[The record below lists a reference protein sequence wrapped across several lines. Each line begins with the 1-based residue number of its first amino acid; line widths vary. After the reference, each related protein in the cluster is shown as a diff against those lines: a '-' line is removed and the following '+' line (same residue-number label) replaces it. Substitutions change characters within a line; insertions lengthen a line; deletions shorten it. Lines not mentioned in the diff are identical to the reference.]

1 MMNRLENKVAVVTG
15 AGGGL
20 GRIYS
25 RRLAAEGADVVA
37 WDLNGPGAEE
47 TARLISE
54 AGRRGLG
61 LKVDVTREDQVMAAA
76 KATFDAFRRIDIL
89 INNAGIVRD
98 VPPAPIES
106 IPLDEWNRIISVNLT
121 GAFLASKAV
130 VPYMKRSGRG
140 KIINVSSGTALHGG
154 LIRLDY
160 ICSKAGVI
168 GLTRALAVMLGPDWI
183 NVNVIAPGPVPYT
196 LRDLDKGAKPDEAE
210 AKFPSD
216 MIFAGRHIKREIQPS
231 DVDGLVAFLASP
243 ESDMITGQLITVDG
257 GRVFVG

>member
-1 MMNRLENKVAVVTG
+1 MLNRLEKKVAVVTG

-20 GRIYS
+20 GRIYC
-25 RRLAAEGADVVA
+25 RRLAAEGADVAV

-47 TARLISE
+47 TARLVSE
-54 AGRRGLG
+54 TGRRGVG
-61 LKVDVTREDQVMAAA
+61 FKVDVTREEQVMSAA
-76 KATFDAFRRIDIL
+76 KATFDALGRIDIL

-98 VPPAPIES
+98 VPPVPIETLS
-106 IPLDEWNRIISVNLT
+106 LEDWNHIIAVNLT

-130 VPYMKRSGRG
+130 VPYMKRSGKG

-154 LIRLDY
+154 SIRLDY

-196 LRDLDKGAKPDEAE
+196 LRDLDKGASPEEAE
-210 AKFPSD
+210 AKFPSE
-216 MIFAGRHIKREIQPS
+216 MIYAGRQLKREIQPA
-231 DVDGLVAFLASP
+231 DIDGLVAFLASP
-243 ESDMITGQLITVDG
+243 ESDMITGQLITIDG

>member
-1 MMNRLENKVAVVTG
+1 MNRLEKKVAVITG
-15 AGGGL
+15 GGGGL
-20 GRIYS
+20 GRIYA
-25 RRLAAEGADVVA
+25 RRLAAEGADVAA

-47 TARLISE
+47 TARVVSE
-54 AGRRGLG
+54 TGRRGLG
-61 LKVDVTREDQVMAAA
+61 LRVDVTDEGEVMAAA
-76 KATFDAFRRIDIL
+76 KRSFETFGRIDIL

-98 VPPAPIES
+98 VPPVPIENIS
-106 IPLDEWNRIISVNLT
+106 LDEWNRIISVNLT

-154 LIRLDY
+154 SIRLDY

-210 AKFPSD
+210 AKFPQELLY
-216 MIFAGRHIKREIQPS
+216 AGRQLKRDIQPS
-231 DVDGLVAFLASP
+231 DIDGLVAFLASP
-243 ESDMITGQLITVDG
+243 ESDMITGQLITIDG

>member
-1 MMNRLENKVAVVTG
+1 MMNRLEKKVAVVTG

-25 RRLAAEGADVVA
+25 RRLAAEGADVAV
-37 WDLNGPGAEE
+37 WDLNGPGAQE
-47 TARLISE
+47 TARLVTE
-54 AGRRGLG
+54 AGRRGVAFE
-61 LKVDVTREDQVMAAA
+61 VDVTREDQVMSAA
-76 KATFDAFRRIDIL
+76 KATFDALGRIDIL

-98 VPPAPIES
+98 VPPAPIEAVA
-106 IPLDEWNRIISVNLT
+106 LEDWNHIIAVNLT

-130 VPYMKRSGRG
+130 VPYLKRAGKG

-160 ICSKAGVI
+160 ICSKAGII

-196 LRDLDKGAKPDEAE
+196 LRDLDKGASPADAD
-210 AKFPSD
+210 AKFPRE
-216 MIFAGRHIKREIQPS
+216 MLYAGRHLKRDIEPADI
-231 DVDGLVAFLASP
+231 DGLVAFLASP
-243 ESDMITGQLITVDG
+243 ESDMITGQLITIDG

>member
-1 MMNRLENKVAVVTG
+1 MNRLEKKVAVVTG

-20 GRIYS
+20 GRVYS
-25 RRLAAEGADVVA
+25 RRLAAEGADVAA
-37 WDLNGPGAEE
+37 WDINGPGADE
-47 TARLISE
+47 TARLVSE
-54 AGRRGLG
+54 AGRRGIAFA
-61 LKVDVTREDQVMAAA
+61 VDVTREDQVQSAA
-76 KATFDAFRRIDIL
+76 KATFDALGRIDIL

-98 VPPAPIES
+98 VPPAPIET
-106 IPLDEWNRIISVNLT
+106 IGLEDWNRIIAVNLT

-130 VPYMKRSGRG
+130 VPYMKRSGKG

-196 LRDLDKGAKPDEAE
+196 LRDLDKGASAADAE

-216 MIFAGRHIKREIQPS
+216 MLYAGRHLKRDIEPADI
-231 DVDGLVAFLASP
+231 DGLVAFLASP
-243 ESDMITGQLITVDG
+243 ESDMITGQLITIDG

>member
-1 MMNRLENKVAVVTG
+1 MLNRLEKKVAVVTG

-25 RRLAAEGADVVA
+25 RRLAAEGADVAV

-47 TARLISE
+47 TARLVSQ
-54 AGRRGLG
+54 AGRHGVAFE
-61 LKVDVTREDQVMAAA
+61 VDITREEQVLSAAS
-76 KATFDAFRRIDIL
+76 ATFDALGRIDIL

-98 VPPAPIES
+98 VPPAPIET
-106 IPLDEWNRIISVNLT
+106 ITLENWNRIISVNLT

-130 VPYMKRSGRG
+130 VPYMKRSGKG

-154 LIRLDY
+154 SIRLDY

-196 LRDLDKGAKPDEAE
+196 LRDLDKGASPEEAE
-210 AKFPSD
+210 AKFPSE
-216 MIFAGRHIKREIQPS
+216 MIYAGRHLKREIQPA
-231 DVDGLVAFLASP
+231 DIEGLVAFLASP

>member
-1 MMNRLENKVAVVTG
+1 MMNRLEKKVAVVTG

-25 RRLAAEGADVVA
+25 RRLAAEGADVAA
-37 WDLNGPGAEE
+37 WDVNGPGADE
-47 TARLISE
+47 TAHLVSE
-54 AGRRGLG
+54 AGRRGVAFA
-61 LKVDVTREDQVMAAA
+61 VDVTREDQMQSAA
-76 KATFDAFRRIDIL
+76 KATFDALGRIDIL

-98 VPPAPIES
+98 VPPAPIET
-106 IPLDEWNRIISVNLT
+106 IALEDWNRIIAVNLT

-130 VPYMKRSGRG
+130 VPYMKRSGKG

-196 LRDLDKGAKPDEAE
+196 LRDLDKGASAADAE

-216 MIFAGRHIKREIQPS
+216 MLYAGRHLKRDILPA
-231 DVDGLVAFLASP
+231 DIDGLVAFLASP
-243 ESDMITGQLITVDG
+243 ESDMITGQLITIDG

>member
-1 MMNRLENKVAVVTG
+1 MNRLEKKAAIVTG
-15 AGGGL
+15 GGGGL
-20 GRIYS
+20 GRIYAL
-25 RRLAAEGADVVA
+25 RLAAEGADVAA

-47 TARLISE
+47 TARLVSE
-54 AGRRGLG
+54 TGRRGLG
-61 LKVDVTREDQVMAAA
+61 FKVDVTNEDQVMAAA
-76 KATFDAFRRIDIL
+76 KGTFDAFGGIDIL

-98 VPPAPIES
+98 VAPAPIES
-106 IPLDEWNRIISVNLT
+106 VTLAQWNQIIGVNLT

-130 VPYMKRSGRG
+130 VPYMKRSGKG

-210 AKFPSD
+210 AKFPSEL
-216 MIFAGRHIKREIQPS
+216 IYAGRQLKRDIQPS
-231 DVDGLVAFLASP
+231 DIDGLVAFLASP